1 MSHIDTDKMPGD
13 ALEQDVSVGGVVD
26 GRMPTVA
33 IPTVQAG
40 ISTTRE
46 VPPLRHTAMSIPLT
60 QTDRPY
66 RIGREVRRRRLILAA
81 SPHAVSTAYLVIA
94 TTEEQ
99 ATADQGLQLTQGTN
113 VTITGADMLWITCVG
128 ADLTLS
134 FLAEL
139 DQG

>member
-1 MSHIDTDKMPGD
+1 MSIDTDKLPTD
-13 ALEQDVSVGGVVD
+13 AVEQDVAVGGVID

-33 IPTVQAG
+33 IPTVTAG

-46 VPPLRHTAMSIPLT
+46 VPPLRHTAMSIPLAT
-60 QTDRPY
+60 TDNPY
-66 RIGREVRRRRLILAA
+66 RIGREPRRRRLILAA
-81 SPHAVSTAYLVIA
+81 SPNAVTTAYLVIS

-99 ATADQGLQLTQGTN
+99 ARADQGFQLTQGTN
-113 VTITGADMLWITCVG
+113 VTMTGADMLWVTCVG

>member
-1 MSHIDTDKMPGD
+1 MSVDTDKLPTD

-26 GRMPTVA
+26 GRMPAIAVQTVA
-33 IPTVQAG
+33 AG

-46 VPPLRHTAMSIPLT
+46 VPPLRHTAMSVPLL
-60 QTDRPY
+60 QTDVPY
-66 RIGREVRRRRLILAA
+66 RIGRETRRRRLVLAA
-81 SPHAVSTAYLVIA
+81 SPHATTTAFLVIA

-99 ATADQGLQLTQGTN
+99 ARIDQGLQLPQGQN
-113 VTITGADMLWITCVG
+113 VTITGADMIWVTSVG

>member
-1 MSHIDTDKMPGD
+1 MSNIDTDKLPAD

-26 GRMPTVA
+26 GHMPSVA

-46 VPPLRHTAMSIPLT
+46 VPPLRHTAMSLPLA
-60 QTDRPY
+60 QTDAPY
-66 RIGREVRRRRLILAA
+66 RIGREARRRRLILAA
-81 SPHAVSTAYLVIA
+81 GPHAVTTAYLVIA

-99 ATADQGLQLTQGTN
+99 ARADQGFQLTQGTN
-113 VTITGADMLWITCVG
+113 VTITGADMIWVTSVG

-134 FLAEL
+134 FFAEL